1 MCVRIAELTSIYYIF
16 SMIIRH
22 VRGAMWLLILL
33 LRWEPYMS
41 PTKKSSVEFVQ
52 VLGVCHW
59 QSSLGRPA
67 RFVSGKRK
75 YSYQVGMLYFPQE
88 MDSRASAG
96 LTKHQTAFMS
106 MRISYRSQQCGIF
119 GFWGLQDSRHSC
131 YIPFPGPEKLWR
143 SFDFCCKR
151 WKMLSVIV
159 KDSKTVD
166 YSMLYPNWALSMWW
180 LPSKWSF
187 IMAAANCYS
196 RV

>member
-1 MCVRIAELTSIYYIF
+1 MCVRIADLTSIYYIF

-41 PTKKSSVEFVQ
+41 PRKKSSVEFVQ

-88 MDSRASAG
+88 MDSRAEQDFSWPYK
-96 LTKHQTAFMS
+96 TPD
-106 MRISYRSQQCGIF
+106 GIYVYENF
-119 GFWGLQDSRHSC
+119 V
-131 YIPFPGPEKLWR
+131 PFPTVWNVWFLGSSGFTTFLLHTFSR
-143 SFDFCCKR
+143 SR
-151 WKMLSVIV
+151 EIM
-159 KDSKTVD
+159 TVVWF
-166 YSMLYPNWALSMWW
+166 LL
-180 LPSKWSF
+180 
-187 IMAAANCYS
+187 
-196 RV
+196 